1 MAELK
6 VVLTMALVQLLY
18 SVYNLL
24 VRASLVTGINPVVFA
39 VYRDLLAL
47 LMLWPLAFFL
57 ERWLRSSPSPSF
69 FMPEAC
75 WNFEEI
81 YAFQVLA
88 LVGLAY
94 TSAPLIAGIQNMTP
108 VFTFIIGVV
117 FRIETIRYS
126 RPSGQAQILGFLACV
141 GGAVTMSLYKGPVI
155 FPNLLTSSRVSGST
169 NFQDQ
174 ELDIVISEGLKKF
187 IVEWKIDSWKF
198 GSFCGIASSFLI
210 SIYINLQRP
219 ILDRYPAPVS
229 VTALEYLVGAVL
241 LALTSIT
248 WVKNPSSWAVSQRA
262 NLIAIAYAGV
272 INSALNFSLQTWCL
286 GRSGPIFVS
295 IFAPV
300 QTILTTIL
308 SLIFLGDPY
317 HWGSLLGSILVVAG
331 LYLVIWGQN
340 EDCRSVLRSRGL
352 RLVPDGQPGVK
363 TPPSLEESL
372 LHCGLT
378 DAALVGWVMFA
389 APGQDILKGFNPV
402 VVQKHHSGGP
412 ALITVVP
419 R

>member
-1 MAELK
+1 
-6 VVLTMALVQLLY
+6 
-18 SVYNLL
+18 
-24 VRASLVTGINPVVFA
+24 
-39 VYRDLLAL
+39 
-47 LMLWPLAFFL
+47 
-57 ERWLRSSPSPSF
+57 
-69 FMPEAC
+69 
-75 WNFEEI
+75 
-81 YAFQVLA
+81 
-88 LVGLAY
+88 
-94 TSAPLIAGIQNMTP
+94 
-108 VFTFIIGVV
+108 
-117 FRIETIRYS
+117 
-126 RPSGQAQILGFLACV
+126 
-141 GGAVTMSLYKGPVI
+141 MSLYKGPVI
-155 FPNLLTSSRVSGST
+155 FPNLLTSTRVSGST

-174 ELDIVISEGLKKF
+174 GLDIVISEELKKF

-229 VTALEYLVGAVL
+229 VTALEYLVGAIL

-248 WVKNPSSWAVSQRA
+248 WVKNPSSWAVTQRA
-262 NLIAIAYAGV
+262 NLLAIAYAGV

-340 EDCRSVLRSRGL
+340 EDCRSVLRSTKL
-352 RLVPDGQPGVK
+352 RLVPDGQPGVN

-372 LHCGLT
+372 L
-378 DAALVGWVMFA
+378 
-389 APGQDILKGFNPV
+389 Q
-402 VVQKHHSGGP
+402 
-412 ALITVVP
+412 
-419 R
+419 

>member
-57 ERWLRSSPSPSF
+57 ERRLWTRISPTVLIMLLFSG
-69 FMPEAC
+69 
-75 WNFEEI
+75 I
-81 YAFQVLA
+81 TGVYAFQVLA
-88 LVGLAY
+88 LLGLAY

-155 FPNLLTSSRVSGST
+155 FPNLLTSTRASGST

-174 ELDIVISEGLKKF
+174 GLDIVISEGLKKF

-210 SIYINLQRP
+210 NIYINLQ
-219 ILDRYPAPVS
+219 V
-229 VTALEYLVGAVL
+229 
-241 LALTSIT
+241 
-248 WVKNPSSWAVSQRA
+248 
-262 NLIAIAYAGV
+262 
-272 INSALNFSLQTWCL
+272 C
-286 GRSGPIFVS
+286 
-295 IFAPV
+295 
-300 QTILTTIL
+300 
-308 SLIFLGDPY
+308 
-317 HWGSLLGSILVVAG
+317 
-331 LYLVIWGQN
+331 
-340 EDCRSVLRSRGL
+340 
-352 RLVPDGQPGVK
+352 
-363 TPPSLEESL
+363 
-372 LHCGLT
+372 
-378 DAALVGWVMFA
+378 ALVLVCYLGT
-389 APGQDILKGFNPV
+389 
-402 VVQKHHSGGP
+402 VQ
-412 ALITVVP
+412 
-419 R
+419 

>member
-1 MAELK
+1 MGGVGKMRLWTRISPT
-6 VVLTMALVQLLY
+6 VLIMLLF
-18 SVYNLL
+18 SGI
-24 VRASLVTGINPVVFA
+24 TG
-39 VYRDLLAL
+39 
-47 LMLWPLAFFL
+47 
-57 ERWLRSSPSPSF
+57 
-69 FMPEAC
+69 
-75 WNFEEI
+75 I

-88 LVGLAY
+88 LLGLAY
-94 TSAPLIAGIQNMTP
+94 TSAPLIAGIQNLTP

-174 ELDIVISEGLKKF
+174 GLDIVISEGLKKF

-229 VTALEYLVGAVL
+229 VTALEYLVGAIL

-248 WVKNPSSWAVSQRA
+248 WVKDPSSWAVSQRA
-262 NLIAIAYAGV
+262 NLLAIAYAGV

-317 HWGSLLGSILVVAG
+317 HWGSLLGSVLVVAG

-340 EDCRSVLRSRGL
+340 EDCRSVLRSTKL

-363 TPPSLEESL
+363 THPSLEESL
-372 LHCGLT
+372 L
-378 DAALVGWVMFA
+378 
-389 APGQDILKGFNPV
+389 Q
-402 VVQKHHSGGP
+402 
-412 ALITVVP
+412 
-419 R
+419 